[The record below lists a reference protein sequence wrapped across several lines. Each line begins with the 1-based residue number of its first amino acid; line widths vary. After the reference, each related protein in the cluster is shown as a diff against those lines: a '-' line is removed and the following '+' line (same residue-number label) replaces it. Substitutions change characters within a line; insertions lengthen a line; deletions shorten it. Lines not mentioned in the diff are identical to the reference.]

1 MERMSGNSGGDD
13 REKEREKAEV
23 DWVRQTEETQRE
35 REEIENEEV
44 AFASLP
50 DFDQWSMGN

>member
-1 MERMSGNSGGDD
+1 M
-13 REKEREKAEV
+13 
-23 DWVRQTEETQRE
+23 DWVRQTVERQRE
-35 REEIENEEV
+35 REEVENEEV